1 MPRPRIC
8 PPILGDYQHQLLGSG
23 KSNTHSFLG
32 GTLKK
37 TLKFVAVFAAAALAF
52 GVSAPAANAAA
63 TKACLAL
70 DTGGVD
76 DKSFNASAW
85 SGAQAA
91 AKANSSITVKYLS
104 ATSDADYAPNIKKLV
119 DEKCNIIVGV
129 GFLING
135 AIVAAAKANPTVHF
149 AIVDQ
154 DGEDHGAD
162 GSVYPGTKFANLKP
176 LQFSTNESSFLA
188 GYVAA
193 GVSKTGK
200 VATYGGLNIPPV
212 TIFMDGFAKGVA
224 HYNKVKGKKV
234 TVLGWDTVK
243 KDGTMVG
250 GFGDSAKA
258 LQISKNFEQQGA
270 DVIFPVAG
278 GLGGATA
285 GNSLTSKKSVVIW
298 VDTDGFVAA
307 PQYRKVLLTSV
318 VKGVGTSVEAVIKDE
333 AAGKFSSTGYNG
345 NLKNSGTFLAP
356 YHDLIRMVPTALRTE
371 VSKLGADIRNGKVSA
386 K

>member
-1 MPRPRIC
+1 MEE
-8 PPILGDYQHQLLGSG
+8 
-23 KSNTHSFLG
+23 
-32 GTLKK
+32 TLKK

-52 GVSAPAANAAA
+52 GAAPAATASTP

-85 SGAQAA
+85 AGAQAA
-91 AKANSSITVKYLS
+91 AKADKNVTAKYLA
-104 ATSDADYAPNIKKLV
+104 ATTDADYAPNIKKLV

-129 GFLING
+129 GFLINN

-176 LQFSTNESSFLA
+176 LQFSTNESAFQA
-188 GYVAA
+188 GYLAA

-224 HYNKVKGKKV
+224 HYNKVKSKSV
-234 TVLGWDTVK
+234 TVLGWDTAK
-243 KDGTMVG
+243 KDGTFVG
-250 GFGDSAKA
+250 GFSDSAKA

-285 GNSLTSKKSVVIW
+285 GNSMTSKKSVVIW
-298 VDTDGFVAA
+298 VDTDGYVAA
-307 PQYRKVLLTSV
+307 PQYKSVLLTSV
-318 VKGVGTSVEAVIKDE
+318 VKGVGTSVQAVIKDE
-333 AAGKFSSTGYNG
+333 ANGKFSSTGYNG
-345 NLKNSGTFLAP
+345 NLKNAGTFLAP
-356 YHDLIRMVPTALRTE
+356 YHDLIRKVPTALRTE
-371 VSKLGADIRNGKVSA
+371 VTKLGNDIRSGKVSA

>member
-1 MPRPRIC
+1 M
-8 PPILGDYQHQLLGSG
+8 
-23 KSNTHSFLG
+23 
-32 GTLKK
+32 KK
-37 TLKFVAVFAAAALAF
+37 TFQFVAVLAAAALAF
-52 GVSAPAANAAA
+52 GSAPVANAAA

-91 AKANSSITVKYLS
+91 AKANSAVTVKYLA

-135 AIVAAAKANPTVHF
+135 AIVAAAKANPTVNF

-162 GSVYPGTKFANLKP
+162 GSVYPGTKFKNLKP
-176 LQFSTNESSFLA
+176 LQFNTNESAFQA
-188 GYVAA
+188 GYLAA

-224 HYNKVKGKKV
+224 HYNKVKKTSVKA
-234 TVLGWDTVK
+234 LGWDPAK
-243 KDGTMVG
+243 KDGTFVG
-250 GFGDSAKA
+250 NFSDSAKA
-258 LQISKNFEQQGA
+258 LQISKNFELQNA

-285 GNSLTSKKSVVIW
+285 GNSMTSKKSVVIW
-298 VDTDGFVAA
+298 VDSDGFVAA
-307 PQYRKVLLTSV
+307 PQYKSVLLTSV
-318 VKGVGTSVEAVIKDE
+318 VKGVGISVQTVIADE
-333 AAGKFSSTGYNG
+333 NAGKFSATGYNG
-345 NLKNSGTFLAP
+345 NLKNGGTFLAP

-371 VSKLGADIRNGKVSA
+371 VTKLGNDIRSGKVSA

>member
-1 MPRPRIC
+1 M
-8 PPILGDYQHQLLGSG
+8 
-23 KSNTHSFLG
+23 KNTYKLM
-32 GTLKK
+32 
-37 TLKFVAVFAAAALAF
+37 AVFATTALVLTSCGSSGSSAA
-52 GVSAPAANAAA
+52 V
-63 TKACLAL
+63 KACLAL

-91 AKANSSITVKYLS
+91 AEENKDIEVKYL
-104 ATSDADYAPNIKKLV
+104 AAASDADYAPNIKKLV

-135 AIVAAAKANPTVHF
+135 AIVEAAKANPDVHF

-162 GSVYPGTKFANLKP
+162 GSVYPGTKFDNLKP
-176 LQFSTNESSFLA
+176 LQFATNESAFQA
-188 GYVAA
+188 GYLAA
-193 GVSKTGK
+193 GVSKSGK

-224 HYNKVKGKKV
+224 HYNKVKGTSVK
-234 TVLGWDTVK
+234 VLGWDSAK
-243 KDGTMVG
+243 ADGTFVG
-250 GFGDSAKA
+250 GFSDSAKA

-285 GNSLTSKKSVVIW
+285 GNSQASGKSKVIW

-307 PQYRKVLLTSV
+307 PQFASVLLSSV
-318 VKGVGTSVEAVIKDE
+318 VKGVDVSVKTVILDE
-333 AAGKFSSTGYNG
+333 AAGKFSAEGYVGSLSNG
-345 NLKNSGTFLAP
+345 GTYLAP
-356 YHDLIRMVPTALRTE
+356 YHDLESAVSAELQDEIAALGEAIKSGE
-371 VSKLGADIRNGKVSA
+371 VSVK
-386 K
+386 

>member
-1 MPRPRIC
+1 M
-8 PPILGDYQHQLLGSG
+8 
-23 KSNTHSFLG
+23 
-32 GTLKK
+32 KK
-37 TLKFVAVFAAAALAF
+37 TIKFVAVFAAAALAF
-52 GVSAPAANAAA
+52 GAAPAATAANA

-85 SGAQAA
+85 AGAQAA
-91 AKANSSITVKYLS
+91 AKANPSITVKYLA

-135 AIVAAAKANPTVHF
+135 AIVAAAKANPAVHV

-154 DGEDHGAD
+154 DGQDHGAD
-162 GSVYPGTKFANLKP
+162 GSVYPGTSFKNLKP
-176 LQFSTNESSFLA
+176 LQFSTNESAFQA
-188 GYVAA
+188 GYLAA

-224 HYNKVKGKKV
+224 HYNKVKGKSV
-234 TVLGWDTVK
+234 TVRGWDTAK
-243 KDGTMVG
+243 KDGTFVG
-250 GFGDSAKA
+250 GFSDSAKA

-285 GNSLTSKKSVVIW
+285 GNSMTSKKSVVIW
-298 VDTDGFVAA
+298 VDSDGFIAA
-307 PQYRKVLLTSV
+307 PQYKSVLLTSV
-318 VKGVGTSVEAVIKDE
+318 VKGVGVSVQSVIADE

-345 NLKNSGTFLAP
+345 NLKNGGTFLAP
-356 YHDLIRMVPTALRTE
+356 YHDLIRQVPTALRTE
-371 VSKLGADIRNGKVSA
+371 VTKLGNDIRSGKVSA

>member
-1 MPRPRIC
+1 M
-8 PPILGDYQHQLLGSG
+8 
-23 KSNTHSFLG
+23 
-32 GTLKK
+32 
-37 TLKFVAVFAAAALAF
+37 AVFATAALVLTSC
-52 GVSAPAANAAA
+52 GSSGSSSAA
-63 TKACLAL
+63 KACLAL

-85 SGAQAA
+85 AGAQAA
-91 AKANSSITVKYLS
+91 AEENTDIEVKYLA

-119 DEKCNIIVGV
+119 DEKCDIIVGV

-135 AIVAAAKANPTVHF
+135 AIVEAAKANPDVHF

-162 GSVYPGTKFANLKP
+162 GSVYPGTKFDNLKP
-176 LQFSTNESSFLA
+176 LQFATNESAFQA
-188 GYVAA
+188 GYLAA

-224 HYNKVKGKKV
+224 HYNKVKGTSVK
-234 TVLGWDTVK
+234 VLGWDTAK
-243 KDGTMVG
+243 ADGTFVG
-250 GFGDSAKA
+250 GFSDSAKA

-285 GNSLTSKKSVVIW
+285 GNSQASGKSKVIW

-307 PQYRKVLLTSV
+307 PQFASVLLSSV
-318 VKGVGTSVEAVIKDE
+318 VKGVDVSVKTVILDE
-333 AAGKFSSTGYNG
+333 AAGNYSAEGYVG
-345 NLKNSGTFLAP
+345 NLSNGGTFLAP
-356 YHDLIRMVPTALRTE
+356 YHDLESAVPAELQAEITALGDAIKSGE
-371 VSKLGADIRNGKVSA
+371 VSVK
-386 K
+386 

>member
-1 MPRPRIC
+1 
-8 PPILGDYQHQLLGSG
+8 
-23 KSNTHSFLG
+23 
-32 GTLKK
+32 LKK
-37 TLKFVAVFAAAALAF
+37 TFQFVAVLAAAALAF
-52 GVSAPAANAAA
+52 GSAPAANAAA

-91 AKANSSITVKYLS
+91 AKANSAVTVKYLA

-119 DEKCNIIVGV
+119 D
-129 GFLING
+129 FLING
-135 AIVAAAKANPTVHF
+135 AIVAAAKANPTVNF

-162 GSVYPGTKFANLKP
+162 GSVYPGTKFKNLKP
-176 LQFSTNESSFLA
+176 LQFNTNESSFQA
-188 GYVAA
+188 GYLAA

-234 TVLGWDTVK
+234 EVLGWDTAK
-243 KDGTMVG
+243 KDGLFVG
-250 GFGDSAKA
+250 GFSDSAKA

-285 GNSLTSKKSVVIW
+285 GNSMTSKKSVVIW
-298 VDTDGFVAA
+298 VDTDGYVAA
-307 PQYRKVLLTSV
+307 KQYRSVLLTSV
-318 VKGVGTSVEAVIKDE
+318 VKGVDTSVKGVILDQ
-333 AAGKFSSTGYNG
+333 ATGKFSSDGYFG
-345 NLKNSGTFLAP
+345 NLKNAGTYLAP
-356 YHDLIRMVPTALRTE
+356 YHDLIRRVPSALRSE
-371 VSKLGADIRNGKVSA
+371 VTKLGNDIRNGKVSA

>member
-1 MPRPRIC
+1 M
-8 PPILGDYQHQLLGSG
+8 
-23 KSNTHSFLG
+23 
-32 GTLKK
+32 KK

-52 GVSAPAANAAA
+52 GAAPAATASTP

-91 AKANSSITVKYLS
+91 AKADKNVTVKYL
-104 ATSDADYAPNIKKLV
+104 AAAADADYAPNIKKLV
-119 DEKCNIIVGV
+119 DEKCNIIIGV
-129 GFLING
+129 GFLINN
-135 AIVAAAKANPTVHF
+135 AIVAAAKANPTVNF

-176 LQFSTNESSFLA
+176 LQFSTNESAFQA

-224 HYNKVKGKKV
+224 HYNKAKGKTV
-234 TVLGWDTVK
+234 TVLGWDTAK
-243 KDGTMVG
+243 KDGTFVG
-250 GFGDSAKA
+250 GFSDSAKA

-298 VDTDGFVAA
+298 VDTDGYVAA
-307 PQYRKVLLTSV
+307 PQYKSVLLTSV
-318 VKGVGTSVEAVIKDE
+318 MKGLGESIQAVIAEVNAGKYTNKPYVGTLANK
-333 AAGKFSSTGYNG
+333 
-345 NLKNSGTFLAP
+345 GTRLAP
-356 YHDLIRMVPTALRTE
+356 FHDLASAVPSTLAKE
-371 VSKLGADIRNGKVSA
+371 IAAIQKKIVSGAIKVE
-386 K
+386 

>member
-1 MPRPRIC
+1 MRLNQNVTSQTFGYGRGALSIHGRE
-8 PPILGDYQHQLLGSG
+8 LGSSTEQTTLLGG
-23 KSNTHSFLG
+23 K
-32 GTLKK
+32 LKK
-37 TLKFVAVFAAAALAF
+37 TVSFITLIAVAGLAFVA
-52 GVSAPAANAAA
+52 APAANAAT

-91 AKANSSITVKYLS
+91 QKANSSVTVKYLS
-104 ATSDADYAPNIKKLV
+104 AATDADYGPNIKKLV
-119 DEKCNIIVGV
+119 DEKCTIIIGV
-129 GFLING
+129 GFLINE
-135 AIVAAAKANPTVHF
+135 AIVAGAKANPTVSF

-154 DGEDHGAD
+154 DGLAD
-162 GSVYPGTKFANLKP
+162 GKRLPNLKAIE
-176 LQFSTNESSFLA
+176 FSTNESSFQA

-193 GVSKTGK
+193 GASKTGK

-224 HYNKVKGKKV
+224 HYNKVKDKKV
-234 TVLGWDTVK
+234 EVLGWDVAK
-243 KDGTMVG
+243 KDGTFVG
-250 GFGDSAKA
+250 GFSDSAKA

-298 VDTDGFVAA
+298 VDTDGYVAA

-318 VKGVGTSVEAVIKDE
+318 VKGVGTSVRAAIADQ
-333 AAGKFSSTGYNG
+333 AAGKFSNTPYNG
-345 NLKNSGTFLAP
+345 NLKNRGTYLAP
-356 YHDLIRMVPTALRTE
+356 YHNLIRMVPTPLRKE
-371 VSKLGADIRNGKVSA
+371 VSKLRNDIRSGKISA